1 MNRGLSNLTLFHMEK
16 TDMTD
21 AIQFGTSHADVEHTD
36 TDLEQISENKLIE
49 RFQRGDTEAFN
60 PLVLK
65 YQKKI
70 YSFLYRRVRD
80 RETAKD
86 LCQEVFLKA
95 FKALPNFKGDS
106 TFYSWVY
113 RIAINCS
120 IDFQRQRN
128 RVKFLTFEELSFD
141 ADDVL
146 RMVNSYPSPE
156 MITETEELGRIIRK
170 AVQKLPPGQRRVF
183 NLRHRRALAIK
194 EIAALLNRSEG
205 TVKAHLHHA
214 HQRLQGML
222 LPYLRNQPLEWNEE
236 T

>member
-1 MNRGLSNLTLFHMEK
+1 
-16 TDMTD
+16 MTD
-21 AIQFGTSHADVEHTD
+21 AMQFGTSHIDIELTE
-36 TDLEQISENKLIE
+36 TNLEQISEDELVE
-49 RFQRGDTEAFN
+49 RFQSGDTEAFN

-70 YSFLYRRVRD
+70 YNFLYRRVRD
-80 RETAKD
+80 RETAED

-106 TFYSWVY
+106 TFYSWIY

-146 RMVNSYPSPE
+146 RMVNAYPSPE
-156 MITETEELGRIIRK
+156 TITETEELGRIIRK
-170 AVQKLPPGQRRVF
+170 AVRKLPPGQRRVF
-183 NLRHRRALAIK
+183 NLRHRRSLAIK
-194 EIAALLNRSEG
+194 EIAVLLDRSEG

-214 HQRLQGML
+214 HQRLQSML
-222 LPYLRNQPLEWNEE
+222 LPYLQNQALEWNGEP
-236 T
+236 

>member
-1 MNRGLSNLTLFHMEK
+1 
-16 TDMTD
+16 MTD
-21 AIQFGTSHADVEHTD
+21 VIEFNTSHTDVEYTD
-36 TDLEQISENKLIE
+36 PNLERISEDELIR
-49 RFQRGDTEAFN
+49 RFQNGDTEALN

-70 YSFLYRRVRD
+70 YNFLYRRVRN
-80 RETAKD
+80 RESAED

-106 TFYSWVY
+106 TFYSWIY

-128 RVKFLTFEELSFD
+128 RVKVLTFEELSYD

-146 RMVNSYPSPE
+146 RMMSAHPSPE
-156 MITETEELGRIIRK
+156 VLTESEELGRIIRK

-183 NLRHRRALAIK
+183 NLRHRRELAIK

-205 TVKAHLHHA
+205 TIKAHLHHA

-222 LPYLRNQPLEWNEE
+222 LPYLQNQPLEWNEE
-236 T
+236 I